1 RKGELKMNTNMNT
14 IVALEGVT
22 APVEILKSVLED
34 LGNGRISEAVDPF
47 DDQFEFIDQA
57 LGLEFTEK
65 ARLSEFFQ
73 KSRELFPDTTVKVV
87 STFECGDH
95 VIAEWMITAT
105 QTAPYLGLP
114 ARLTISFAG
123 VSIVRVENGKITRWT
138 DYYDKGTSWRMS
150 LAAFFA

>member
-1 RKGELKMNTNMNT
+1 MKTN
-14 IVALEGVT
+14 IALAGVI
-22 APVEILKSVLED
+22 APVDILKSVLED
-34 LGNGRISEAVDPF
+34 LSNGRISEAVDPF

-65 ARLSEFFQ
+65 ARLSQFFQ

-95 VIAEWMITAT
+95 IIAEWMITAT

-114 ARLTISFAG
+114 ARLPISFAG
-123 VSIVRVENGKITRWT
+123 ASVVRVEDGRITRWT
-138 DYYDKGTSWRMS
+138 DYYDKGMSWRMS
-150 LAAFFA
+150 LAAFFKEWIEI